1 MNVIAKSVAVG
12 LLAMAAGS
20 AWASDGTIEFTGEIT
35 TSTCEFANGD
45 TVNVELGH
53 YSNTQFK
60 TVGDKSPTTPFTI
73 PLTNCPTEA
82 WKHVDGS
89 ESKSFQLWLETRN
102 GGTTG
107 ANNDLVAVTGS
118 ATPATGVG
126 IRIDRASDGAQL
138 ALNKLN
144 DTPVTFDIT
153 GEQTDVNL
161 QAYYVSTV
169 ESSAITAGEAN
180 ASVDVTIIIVNSHVV
195 LLPTIW
201 WVKLFIGAAG

>member
-102 GGTTG
+102 GGT
-107 ANNDLVAVTGS
+107 S
-118 ATPATGVG
+118 AG
-126 IRIDRASDGAQL
+126 
-138 ALNKLN
+138 
-144 DTPVTFDIT
+144 
-153 GEQTDVNL
+153 
-161 QAYYVSTV
+161 
-169 ESSAITAGEAN
+169 
-180 ASVDVTIIIVNSHVV
+180 
-195 LLPTIW
+195 LLR
-201 WVKLFIGAAG
+201 LYR

>member
-53 YSNTQFK
+53 YSYAQFK
-60 TVGDKSPTTPFTI
+60 SVGDKSPTTQFTI
-73 PLTNCPTEA
+73 PLTNCPTQP
-82 WKHVDGS
+82 WKHANGNTNRM
-89 ESKSFQLWLETRN
+89 FQIWLETRST
-102 GGTTG
+102 GTTG
-107 ANNDLVAVTGS
+107 DNNDLVAVTGS
-118 ATPATGVG
+118 GTPATGVG
-126 IRIDRASDGAQL
+126 IRIDRASDGTQL

-144 DTPVTFDIT
+144 DTPVYFDMT

-180 ASVDVTIIIVNSHVV
+180 ASVDVTIDYR
-195 LLPTIW
+195 
-201 WVKLFIGAAG
+201 

>member
-73 PLTNCPTEA
+73 PLRNCPTA
-82 WKHVDGS
+82 GWKHVDGITNS
-89 ESKSFQLWLETRN
+89 NIQLWLEPRS
-102 GGTTG
+102 GTTG
-107 ANNDLVAVTGS
+107 ANNDLVAVSGS
-118 ATPATGVG
+118 GTPATGVG
-126 IRIDRASDGAQL
+126 IRIDRASDGAQM

-144 DTPVTFDIT
+144 DTPVYFTIAGEKTDI
-153 GEQTDVNL
+153 NL

-169 ESSAITAGEAN
+169 KSSAITAGEAN
-180 ASVDVTIIIVNSHVV
+180 ASVDVTIDYR
-195 LLPTIW
+195 
-201 WVKLFIGAAG
+201 

>member
-144 DTPVTFDIT
+144 DTPVTFDST

-180 ASVDVTIIIVNSHVV
+180 ASVDVTIDYR
-195 LLPTIW
+195 
-201 WVKLFIGAAG
+201 